1 MNRNGKYIRSQNRI
15 FFLNEEADTSL
26 AFTIIKHKMN
36 AVLNKKA
43 KCIK

>member
-1 MNRNGKYIRSQNRI
+1 MASTLEVKTGF